1 MSRASRGPAWE
12 WVLDRAVLAL
22 GRTPWGRTGFG
33 SPHGLM
39 RVFLLVERLLLRRH
53 RIMPVRQNGALRYE
67 VAPYPGRPFALGNG
81 TEVQRG
87 ETAILLHWD
96 NHALAAL
103 QANADGVHALTW
115 QLAKL
120 AIVDLQCLA
129 DMIRDGA
136 IPAGVRAIWTETVH
150 YQMLPRYGFT
160 IRPAARDLRTPW
172 ARLFMLCMLAIYSR
186 PGQLDD
192 ARVLRRLQLGDAWI
206 GVSDLLARYPVG
218 AAAGAE

>member
-1 MSRASRGPAWE
+1 
-12 WVLDRAVLAL
+12 
-22 GRTPWGRTGFG
+22 
-33 SPHGLM
+33 M

-53 RIMPVRQNGALRYE
+53 RLVPVRQNGALRYE
-67 VAPYPGRPFALGNG
+67 VAPYPGKPFALGNG

-103 QANADGVHALTW
+103 QTNADGVHALTW

-120 AIVDLQCLA
+120 AIVDLQYLA
-129 DMIRDGA
+129 DMFRDGA

-150 YQMLPRYGFT
+150 YQMLPRYGFM
-160 IRPAARDLRTPW
+160 IRPAARSLRTPW

-206 GVSDLLARYPVG
+206 GVSDLLARYPARV
-218 AAAGAE
+218 AAGAE